1 MIAYR
6 INESPEDKRLQMYRN
21 MREEILR
28 DDNRAK
34 LESQKQKLEE
44 ITAKMALL
52 EQTNKEKDDKLKQL
66 GFEEQ
71 TRLRDAA

>member
-1 MIAYR
+1 
-6 INESPEDKRLQMYRN
+6 
-21 MREEILR
+21 
-28 DDNRAK
+28 
-34 LESQKQKLEE
+34 
-44 ITAKMALL
+44 MALL